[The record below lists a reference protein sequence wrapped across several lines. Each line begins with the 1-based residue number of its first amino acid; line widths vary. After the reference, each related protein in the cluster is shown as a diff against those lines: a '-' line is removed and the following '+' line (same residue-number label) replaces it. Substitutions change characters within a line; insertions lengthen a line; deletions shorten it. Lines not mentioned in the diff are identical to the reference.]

1 MVISVLAVLKAG
13 GAYVPIEPGYP
24 QDRMNFILDDIDAQV
39 ILTQKHLVEALPSQ
53 VQYVI
58 TDLDSQYYQNT
69 STLNLDPYATAQDL
83 AYVIYTS
90 GTT

>member
-1 MVISVLAVLKAG
+1 
-13 GAYVPIEPGYP
+13 
-24 QDRMNFILDDIDAQV
+24 QV

-90 GTT
+90 GTTGRPKGVMIPHRGIVNRLTWMQAEYPLSEQD